1 MAATSSE
8 ISIGTAITV
17 ISAPSQ
23 DKRYVYI
30 QNSDYAGSTEIY
42 VGGSSVGTATGYLV
56 WRDSNTVFELN
67 ADDGLWAIGSGAG
80 AKARVLVV
88 S

>member
-1 MAATSSE
+1 MPVVSSE
-8 ISIGTAITV
+8 ISIGTAITA

-42 VGGSSVGTATGYLV
+42 CGGTSVGTASGMLV
-56 WRDSNTVFELN
+56 WRDTNTVFELN
-67 ADDGLWAIGSGAG
+67 ANDGLFAIGDGAG
-80 AKARVLVV
+80 AKARVLIV